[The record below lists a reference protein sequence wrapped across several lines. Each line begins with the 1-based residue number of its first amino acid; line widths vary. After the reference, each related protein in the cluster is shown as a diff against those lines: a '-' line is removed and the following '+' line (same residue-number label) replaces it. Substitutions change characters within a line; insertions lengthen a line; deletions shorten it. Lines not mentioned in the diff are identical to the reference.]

1 MKTSQGKQLKPFAW
15 AGATWLVLG
24 IAGIVV
30 LTSPENR
37 MASIGWFFL
46 FWILGVADLATI
58 AGLVYS
64 MVTWQDTGDK
74 ARIGIR
80 IAVLAIAKVTLLLIF
95 GAILF
100 LRHGIPQSSLLVGLA
115 TLIVVPLLGGFA
127 WSFQGK
133 ISSE

>member
-1 MKTSQGKQLKPFAW
+1 MKSSEGKQLKPFAW
-15 AGATWLVLG
+15 AGAAWLVLG
-24 IAGIVV
+24 MVGIMV
-30 LTSPENR
+30 LSSPESR
-37 MASIGWFFL
+37 MMSVGWFFL

-58 AGLVYS
+58 AALVFS
-64 MVTWQDTGDK
+64 MVTWQDTGDR
-74 ARIGIR
+74 ARMGIR
-80 IAVLAIAKVTLLLIF
+80 IAVLGIAKVTLLLIF

>member
-1 MKTSQGKQLKPFAW
+1 MMS
-15 AGATWLVLG
+15 V
-24 IAGIVV
+24 
-30 LTSPENR
+30 
-37 MASIGWFFL
+37 GWFFL

-58 AGLVYS
+58 AALVFS
-64 MVTWQDTGDK
+64 MVTWQDTGDR
-74 ARIGIR
+74 ARMGIR
-80 IAVLAIAKVTLLLIF
+80 IAVLGIAKVTLLLIF